1 MQLERYKVPL
11 IIILSGVSLLGAG
24 ILYMRAGASSD
35 TKIEII
41 DASPSATVANGDL
54 KVEVSGEVNNPA
66 VYSLPFNSRV
76 DDAIAMAGGLTDNA
90 NLEWIEKNINKAAKL
105 LDGQKIYI
113 PSVDEQTSALSA
125 NSSWQGLGLNL
136 DTLGTNSSGNL
147 MININSASQSQLE
160 ELWGIGPVT
169 AQKIIEQRPYSEPS
183 ELLSK
188 KIVKQNVYD
197 AIKDQISVY

>member
-11 IIILSGVSLLGAG
+11 IIVLSGLSLLGAG
-24 ILYMRAGASSD
+24 ILYMRAGVSSD

-41 DASPSATVANGDL
+41 DASPSATIANNDL
-54 KVEVSGEVNNPA
+54 KVEVSGEVKNPA
-66 VYSLPFNSRV
+66 VYSLPVNSRV
-76 DDAIAMAGGLTDNA
+76 DDAIAKAGGLTNDA

-113 PSVDEQTSALSA
+113 PSLDEQTDVLSA
-125 NSSWQGLGLNL
+125 SNSWQGSGQNISASGAN
-136 DTLGTNSSGNL
+136 TSGNL

-169 AQKIIEQRPYSEPS
+169 AQKIIEQRPYSEIG

>member
-11 IIILSGVSLLGAG
+11 IIVLSGLSLLGAG

-41 DASPSATVANGDL
+41 DASPSATIANNDL

-76 DDAIAMAGGLTDNA
+76 DDAIAKAGGLTNVA

-113 PSVDEQTSALSA
+113 PSLGEQTDVLSA
-125 NSSWQGLGLNL
+125 SSSWQGSGQNMNAS
-136 DTLGTNSSGNL
+136 GTNSSGNL

-169 AQKIIEQRPYSEPS
+169 AQKIIEQRPYSEIG

-197 AIKDQISVY
+197 AIKDQISIY